1 MLILNRPL
9 PAHTAEA
16 PPRITHTIESAVEQ
30 LGCGR
35 TTIYALIAEKKLEAL
50 KLGRR
55 TLITDASLRAL
66 VASLPRMAA

>member
-1 MLILNRPL
+1 MLTLNRPL
-9 PAHTAEA
+9 PTHTAE
-16 PPRITHTIESAVEQ
+16 PPSRITHTIESAIEQ

-55 TLITDASLRAL
+55 TLITDASIRAL
-66 VASLPRMAA
+66 VASLPRLAA

>member
-1 MLILNRPL
+1 MLTLNRPALATL
-9 PAHTAEA
+9 PEP
-16 PPRITHTIESAVEQ
+16 PPRITHTIESAIEQ

-55 TLITDASLRAL
+55 TLITDASIRAL
-66 VASLPRMAA
+66 VASLPRLAA